1 MTHGKLKDLAK
12 EQISFE
18 CPAPNKDLY
27 HFDAQ
32 IKQKG
37 GTQNPVDLKSFIP
50 LGSTVQNS
58 MFVYAQ
64 VIYTCKDTK
73 MAMN

>member
-32 IKQKG
+32 IK
-37 GTQNPVDLKSFIP
+37 
-50 LGSTVQNS
+50 
-58 MFVYAQ
+58 
-64 VIYTCKDTK
+64 
-73 MAMN
+73 